1 MLLKDLRKRRDHRF
15 THRHLSAYVDN
26 ELPPAQMERIEGH
39 LAVCKECRRELSE
52 LQATRDVLSSLSRLQ
67 VPCSFTLPAS
77 VRDEQRRFH
86 FWDTSYL
93 VLRGA
98 AAVVSVLLVLFVSGE
113 ALWRFGVGSGT
124 QMAKQAPDALPSE
137 VLMQE
142 QAGEAREI
150 IETVVVEEGQL
161 EALEQPEALEAE
173 QEVAPPTGVDSLESA
188 TVSEEAQTEAD
199 EAVGVAVVAPTES
212 EERDRNDAED
222 SEQAEAAVAERA
234 HLSPTMTIAETAEAA
249 PLAPTQTLSESPLP
263 APTKT
268 VIAEAVQLPP
278 TPPPTGRAAAAPL
291 ELPPTPSSTP
301 AEVVE
306 RRGFA
311 LQPGS
316 LRDVWETARIVAGI
330 LLGLLFMLLGG
341 LIWTGHK
348 RRPY

>member
-15 THRHLSAYVDN
+15 SHRHLSAYVDN
-26 ELPPAQMERIEGH
+26 ELAPAQMERIEGH

-52 LQATRDVLSSLSRLQ
+52 LEATQNVLSSLSRLQ
-67 VPCSFTLPAS
+67 VPRSFTLPES

-113 ALWRFGVGSGT
+113 ALLRFGVGSRT
-124 QMAKQAPDALPSE
+124 QMAKQAQDALPSE
-137 VLMQE
+137 ALTQE
-142 QAGEAREI
+142 QAGE
-150 IETVVVEEGQL
+150 GQL
-161 EALEQPEALEAE
+161 EELEQPEALETE
-173 QEVAPPTGVDSLESA
+173 REVAPSPEADSSESA
-188 TVSEEAQTEAD
+188 TVAEQAQTEAD
-199 EAVGVAVVAPTES
+199 EAVGVAMVTPTES
-212 EERDRNDAED
+212 EERDRNDVKD
-222 SEQAEAAVAERA
+222 FEQAEAAVAEHS

-249 PLAPTQTLSESPLP
+249 SLAPTQTLSKPPLP

-278 TPPPTGRAAAAPL
+278 TPSPTGRAAAAPL
-291 ELPPTPSSTP
+291 ELPPTPTSTP

-311 LQPGS
+311 LQLGS